1 MIVDTYL
8 HMFLN
13 IVLIDLSIYSANSSL
28 YVVIGGQDKVRYCCQ
43 CIVLFNDVFC
53 ALFCLK
59 AVFFKIMYCGLEV
72 VNGERTGGQT
82 HG

>member
-28 YVVIGGQDKVRYCCQ
+28 YVVIGDKTKLG
-43 CIVLFNDVFC
+43 IVVYVLS
-53 ALFCLK
+53 CLMM
-59 AVFFKIMYCGLEV
+59 FFVLCFV
-72 VNGERTGGQT
+72 
-82 HG
+82 